1 MLVVQYFR
9 LLDYSPF
16 EVAMLFLFYESF
28 GFVTNLVGGWL
39 GARIG
44 LDLTMHIG
52 IAMQA
57 VALGLLTVPDTR
69 LSVPR
74 GSKGASGGRRASFWQ
89 RPCCHLS
96 CPSSRRARRGQPLF
110 EALANLVVYKALGL
124 DPASHLGAAL
134 HFFAK
139 DTAKIFALLVIVIY
153 LMGLLR
159 ALLSPERVREFV
171 RGRPDWQ
178 ARGFAVTLGAVTP
191 FCSCSSVPLF
201 IGFVE
206 AGIPLGVTFSFLI
219 ASPMINE
226 VAAVIL
232 VGILGW
238 KLAALYVGAGLLVAW
253 VGGIVMQSFRPE
265 RWVEEY
271 VWRIQMGQAD
281 LAEPDRSFAGR
292 HRYAVTEVTEIVGRI
307 WRWVLLGIGVGALFH
322 GFVPEQWVSANLG
335 GDAWYTVPV
344 AVLMGIPLY
353 SNATGVIP
361 VAEAMLTK
369 GVAVGTTLA
378 LMMSVAALS
387 LPEMLILRKV
397 IKWQALAL
405 FAGVLAV
412 AFTLVGWG
420 FNVVA

>member
-1 MLVVQYFR
+1 M
-9 LLDYSPF
+9 F
-16 EVAMLFLFYESF
+16 EQL
-28 GFVTNLVGGWL
+28 GNLV
-39 GARIG
+39 AYG
-44 LDLTMHIG
+44 L
-52 IAMQA
+52 
-57 VALGLLTVPDTR
+57 LGLSPD
-69 LSVPR
+69 S
-74 GSKGASGGRRASFWQ
+74 AA
-89 RPCCHLS
+89 
-96 CPSSRRARRGQPLF
+96 
-110 EALANLVVYKALGL
+110 
-124 DPASHLGAAL
+124 GAAVQ
-134 HFFAK
+134 FFVM
-139 DTAKIFALLVIVIY
+139 DTAKIFVLLVIVIY

-159 ALLSPERVREFV
+159 ALLSPERVRDFA

-238 KLAALYVGAGLLVAW
+238 KLAALYVGTGLLVAW
-253 VGGIVMQSFRPE
+253 FGGVVMQSFRPE

-271 VWRIQMGQAD
+271 VWKIQMGQAD
-281 LAEPDRSFAGR
+281 LPEPDRSFLGR
-292 HRYAVTEVTEIVGRI
+292 HRYAVAEVREIVGRI
-307 WRWVLLGIGVGALFH
+307 WKWVLLGIGVGALFH
-322 GFVPEQWVSANLG
+322 GFVPGQWVTENLG
-335 GDAWYTVPV
+335 GDAWYTVPA
-344 AVLMGIPLY
+344 AVLTGIPLY

-387 LPEMLILRKV
+387 LPEMLILRRV

-420 FNVVA
+420 FNALA

>member
-1 MLVVQYFR
+1 MFER
-9 LLDYSPF
+9 LGDM
-16 EVAMLFLFYESF
+16 VAF
-28 GFVTNLVGGWL
+28 GL
-39 GARIG
+39 
-44 LDLTMHIG
+44 
-52 IAMQA
+52 
-57 VALGLLTVPDTR
+57 LGLSPQ
-69 LSVPR
+69 S
-74 GSKGASGGRRASFWQ
+74 ASG
-89 RPCCHLS
+89 
-96 CPSSRRARRGQPLF
+96 
-110 EALANLVVYKALGL
+110 
-124 DPASHLGAAL
+124 AAVQ
-134 HFFAK
+134 FFVM
-139 DTAKIFALLVIVIY
+139 DVAKIFVLLVVVIY
-153 LMGLLR
+153 VMGLLR
-159 ALLSPERVREFV
+159 ALLSPQRVREFV

-253 VGGIVMQSFRPE
+253 FGGVAMQSFKPE

-271 VWRIQMGQAD
+271 VWKIRMGKAD
-281 LAEPDRSFAGR
+281 LPAPDRSFAGR
-292 HRYAVTEVTEIVGRI
+292 HRYAVAEVREIVGRI
-307 WRWVLLGIGVGALFH
+307 WKWVLLGIGVGALFH

-344 AVLMGIPLY
+344 AVLSGIPLY

-361 VAEAMLTK
+361 VAEAMLAK

-420 FNVVA
+420 FNAIA

>member
-1 MLVVQYFR
+1 MFDALASLLVYQ
-9 LLDYSPF
+9 
-16 EVAMLFLFYESF
+16 
-28 GFVTNLVGGWL
+28 G
-39 GARIG
+39 
-44 LDLTMHIG
+44 
-52 IAMQA
+52 
-57 VALGLLTVPDTR
+57 LGLNP
-69 LSVPR
+69 
-74 GSKGASGGRRASFWQ
+74 G
-89 RPCCHLS
+89 
-96 CPSSRRARRGQPLF
+96 
-110 EALANLVVYKALGL
+110 
-124 DPASHLGAAL
+124 SHLGAAL
-134 HFFAK
+134 HFFVM
-139 DTAKIFALLVIVIY
+139 DVSKIFVLLVFVIY
-153 LMGLLR
+153 VMGLLR

-238 KLAALYVGAGLLVAW
+238 KLAALYVAAGLLVAW
-253 VGGIVMQSFRPE
+253 FGGIVMQLFKPE

-271 VWRIQMGQAD
+271 VWKIQMGQAN
-281 LAEPDRSFAGR
+281 LPEPDRSFAGR
-292 HRYAVTEVTEIVGRI
+292 HHYAAAEVREIVGRI
-307 WRWVLLGIGVGALFH
+307 WKWVLLGIGVGALFH
-322 GFVPEQWVSANLG
+322 GFVPEGWVSEHLG
-335 GDAWYTVPV
+335 GHAWYTVPA
-344 AVLMGIPLY
+344 AVGLGIPLY

-405 FAGVLAV
+405 FAGVLAI
-412 AFTLVGWG
+412 AFTLVGWA
-420 FNVVA
+420 FNVLT